1 MRISLNILNHLST
14 LTLYGLLILDC
25 FGNLRWP
32 DSLTSGNY
40 AKISSLMGQFE
51 YELGYTLVKDWY
63 INHSDVNLT
72 KSAKFDDSPDK
83 VL

>member
-1 MRISLNILNHLST
+1 
-14 LTLYGLLILDC
+14 
-25 FGNLRWP
+25 
-32 DSLTSGNY
+32 
-40 AKISSLMGQFE
+40 MGQFE

-83 VL
+83 VLEVYEEDGHHYMVLVCVSATR

>member
-1 MRISLNILNHLST
+1 M
-14 LTLYGLLILDC
+14 
-25 FGNLRWP
+25 
-32 DSLTSGNY
+32 TSGNY